1 MWAST
6 GVHGCRGHIRSSE
19 PPGEVQGLTWDD
31 KKKELNVEIGLE
43 PRSPNSLSISL
54 YCDSLTLPQMS
65 RVSKSDLNKEPRE
78 PNSLPKV
85 LSYWAPSLPLKGC
98 QQKDCE
104 IKGLMSFSYTAGAWE
119 YHNVLWESCWTWGL
133 WTGEWCTYKVGK
145 KGPGWEEKRPVDDS
159 SLAQAVERA
168 SPGKFLPYSPGTSVD
183 NAHTWITS
191 PLQTTNLH
199 PYMLNHRLINHTH
212 YVVSTNSSNLCPL
225 PTCLQLVPMPYLS
238 NLFN

>member
-1 MWAST
+1 
-6 GVHGCRGHIRSSE
+6 
-19 PPGEVQGLTWDD
+19 
-31 KKKELNVEIGLE
+31 
-43 PRSPNSLSISL
+43 
-54 YCDSLTLPQMS
+54 MS
-65 RVSKSDLNKEPRE
+65 RVPESDLVDKNVGRFFEQRAKGIKFCFLKSFLTGPRHY
-78 PNSLPKV
+78 PKRDV
-85 LSYWAPSLPLKGC
+85 SR
-98 QQKDCE
+98 KDCE
-104 IKGLMSFSYTAGAWE
+104 IKGLMSFSYTAGTWE